1 MTRIKVTRSAGE
13 GSLKFKLNCAIIYV
27 LHVIQREVFAMETV
41 VTSRI
46 DSGLKER
53 VANILQK
60 NGLTTSDAIRQMFED
75 VVMNNSPTYL
85 KERET
90 DKKEVK
96 SKIARLDS
104 LYVHGYENSTD
115 DELREMR
122 IEDRYASS
130 FRH

>member
-1 MTRIKVTRSAGE
+1 MFGE

-27 LHVIQREVFAMETV
+27 LHVIRREVFAMETV

-104 LYVHGYENSTD
+104 LYVHGYEDSTD

-130 FRH
+130 SRH

>member
-1 MTRIKVTRSAGE
+1 MFGE

-27 LHVIQREVFAMETV
+27 LHVILSEVFAMETV

-104 LYVHGYENSTD
+104 LYVHGYEDSTD

-130 FRH
+130 SRH

>member
-1 MTRIKVTRSAGE
+1 
-13 GSLKFKLNCAIIYV
+13 
-27 LHVIQREVFAMETV
+27 METV